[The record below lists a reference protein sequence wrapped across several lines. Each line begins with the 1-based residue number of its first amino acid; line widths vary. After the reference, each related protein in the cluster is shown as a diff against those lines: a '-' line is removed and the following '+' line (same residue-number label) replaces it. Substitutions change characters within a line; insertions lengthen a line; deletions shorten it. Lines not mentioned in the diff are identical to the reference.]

1 MSGADGI
8 VAVMLS
14 GRRTA
19 IRALMLMFAGAAV
32 VIAAIAIWAALGKK
46 TIRVSLCRVT
56 VGSSEYVIDLAQA
69 ANATTIAAVA
79 KRLDMPDHAVTV
91 ALATALQESQL
102 HNIDYGDRD
111 SLGLFQQRPSQGWG
125 TAAQVMNPRYAAA
138 AFFKA
143 LARVPGWQTMPVTDA
158 AQAVQHSNA
167 PQAYALWEPLAR
179 TLAIATTGET
189 AAGLACE
196 FSLPESTTTPASPI
210 PALTR
215 ELGPLSLG
223 APVSS
228 ARGWTI
234 ASWLVGHADQYRITT
249 VHFAGLQWTPGGQ
262 WTSTATNETRV
273 QITQTPTRHK

>member
-8 VAVMLS
+8 VALMLS

-19 IRALMLMFAGAAV
+19 IRALMVMFFGAAV

-46 TIRVSLCRVT
+46 TIRVSMCRVT
-56 VGSSEYVIDLAQA
+56 VGSSQYVIDLDQA
-69 ANATTIAAVA
+69 ANATTITAVG

-167 PQAYALWEPLAR
+167 PQAYALW
-179 TLAIATTGET
+179 
-189 AAGLACE
+189 
-196 FSLPESTTTPASPI
+196 SLDS
-210 PALTR
+210 
-215 ELGPLSLG
+215 
-223 APVSS
+223 PVSS

-234 ASWLVGHADQYRITT
+234 ASWLVGHADQYRITS
-249 VHFAGLQWTPGGQ
+249 VHFAGLQWTPRGL
-262 WTSTATNETRV
+262 WAPTATNATRV
-273 QITQTPTRHK
+273 QITQTPARRK